1 MNGSDNKNNRKRS
14 IPALLR
20 RYYDLLWYSFN
31 PVVFFRVF
39 DLAMAAT
46 LALCTLILL
55 CIEYFKAA
63 CVCGIISIFLLAC
76 GCAMNQS
83 E

>member
-39 DLAMAAT
+39 ARSYCFASNT
-46 LALCTLILL
+46 SRRR
-55 CIEYFKAA
+55 A
-63 CVCGIISIFLLAC
+63 CV
-76 GCAMNQS
+76 